1 MKHVVETLV
10 ALCLL
15 CHHVVSVSNSLQCIE
30 RATDIYKKITNTT
43 TCLSSYEKNVSLR
56 NITECSE
63 DCVVKETSRED
74 NYMRIH
80 IKYDT
85 DIILKLESK
94 KNYNCGYSSKNMYI
108 ECTIN
113 KRKQERLET
122 CITGQCINSLNGRTI
137 HSKQVNETDN
147 VTLAPQDANPLSDP
161 LIFSAAI
168 AGSIILSAVITG
180 TGCLL
185 FMK

>member
-137 HSKQVNETDN
+137 HSKQVN
-147 VTLAPQDANPLSDP
+147 
-161 LIFSAAI
+161 AI
-168 AGSIILSAVITG
+168 LVKVS
-180 TGCLL
+180 
-185 FMK
+185 